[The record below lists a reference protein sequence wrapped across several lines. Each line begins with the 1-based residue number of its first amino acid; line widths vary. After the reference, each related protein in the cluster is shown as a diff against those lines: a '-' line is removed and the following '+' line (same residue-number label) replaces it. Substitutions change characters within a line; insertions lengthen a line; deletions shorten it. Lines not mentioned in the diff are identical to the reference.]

1 MSVSGIDFGNLS
13 TYIGMVRGTGIEIIS
28 NEQSRRSTT
37 SAVAYGPQT
46 RLMGAAAHEQ
56 VSTNLRNTVLN
67 FKELVGRDFSDPVV
81 QRMMPYVSARVVKL
95 PEEGVRHHDR
105 ERTFTIEQVLAAIFT
120 KVRATILKHLPVE
133 PAHVDCVVAV
143 PGYYNQTQRLAA
155 DCSAQAARLNPIGLI
170 NETTAIALSYG
181 ISRNRELPASSEAPR
196 IVAFVD
202 VGHTSAQATIAQFS
216 RGKLKILA
224 YTYDLEVGGLWLDA
238 RIRHHLVEQFNAKYL
253 DVYTEYRLLEE
264 CERIKKLMSAT
275 SKPIPLKLEGLLDG
289 ADSSVTISR
298 QEFENLAAAIF
309 EKFAEMLRRLLKEAD
324 VDIADIY
331 GVELLGGCSRIPRI
345 RAICGDVFGQ
355 PPKSTMNPEESV
367 AMGATLRCAMLSP
380 LQKVREF
387 EIRERQL
394 YKISIVYEG
403 HGGIHLDSVIFNE
416 GDEIPS
422 TREMSFRRGDEFT
435 VHAFSHSAATKG
447 PQKIG
452 DWDIKMPSNE
462 QQKDYQ
468 VYGTPL
474 HLYET
479 KVTFEIDADG
489 MFQVQKAEMM
499 APAVEVPSSSLT
511 NTPLMNGILRPVQSA
526 EVDEQAGPSTSTKP
540 AFLPIHL
547 SVQNDSLAFPINA
560 YGQIE
565 ANLLAFDEKH
575 RENQD
580 ARNAVEEY
588 VYEMRAKLNR
598 SLGSYISSEEV
609 TSLLQELNEAGKWL
623 AEVGETGETSA
634 FKQRLADLKKIMS
647 PALAKKEEKQAI
659 TPPPPLDEDS

>member
-1 MSVSGIDFGNLS
+1 S
-13 TYIGMVRGTGIEIIS
+13 
-28 NEQSRRSTT
+28 
-37 SAVAYGPQT
+37 
-46 RLMGAAAHEQ
+46 
-56 VSTNLRNTVLN
+56 
-67 FKELVGRDFSDPVV
+67 
-81 QRMMPYVSARVVKL
+81 
-95 PEEGVRHHDR
+95 
-105 ERTFTIEQVLAAIFT
+105 
-120 KVRATILKHLPVE
+120 
-133 PAHVDCVVAV
+133 
-143 PGYYNQTQRLAA
+143 
-155 DCSAQAARLNPIGLI
+155 
-170 NETTAIALSYG
+170 
-181 ISRNRELPASSEAPR
+181 
-196 IVAFVD
+196 
-202 VGHTSAQATIAQFS
+202 
-216 RGKLKILA
+216 
-224 YTYDLEVGGLWLDA
+224 
-238 RIRHHLVEQFNAKYL
+238 
-253 DVYTEYRLLEE
+253 
-264 CERIKKLMSAT
+264 
-275 SKPIPLKLEGLLDG
+275 
-289 ADSSVTISR
+289 
-298 QEFENLAAAIF
+298 
-309 EKFAEMLRRLLKEAD
+309 
-324 VDIADIY
+324 
-331 GVELLGGCSRIPRI
+331 SRIPRI
-345 RAICGDVFGQ
+345 RAICGDVFEQ
-355 PPKSTMNPEESV
+355 PPKSTMNPEGSV
-367 AMGATLRCAMLSP
+367 AMGATLRCAMLTP

-403 HGGIHLDSVIFNE
+403 QGGIHLESVIFNE

-435 VHAFSHSAATKG
+435 VHAFGHSAASKG

-452 DWDIKMPSNE
+452 DWDIKMPTNE

-468 VYGTPL
+468 IYGTPL

-511 NTPLMNGILRPVQSA
+511 NTPLMNGSLRPVQSV
-526 EVDEQAGPSTSTKP
+526 EVDEQAGPSTSKKP
-540 AFLPIHL
+540 VFLPIHL

-598 SLGSYISSEEV
+598 SLGSCISSEEV
-609 TSLLQELNEAGKWL
+609 TSLLQELNEAEKWL
-623 AEVGETGETSA
+623 SEVGEAGETNA
-634 FKQRLADLKKIMS
+634 FKQRLADLRKIMS